1 MLSTLTP
8 LGKVPDGMFFDEMRR
23 SGEGGMSSQS
33 RPRHLS
39 CDSLSPA
46 AEMSLFMLVFSELF
60 PYRHEGKILVSF
72 AAWRH
77 SFFNPQA
84 YTFCK
89 LLLATRAVSSGY
101 TVLSGPRCTKH
112 PRDTVSVF
120 RARRKDCQNRLFCSG
135 SLSGSYSSCC
145 WVWGGVPSAATV
157 SCATSIAAGAEE
169 ILALA
174 GTHPF
179 SRKSEQVAE
188 RFAIL
193 SLACSAGKNGARW
206 LSILLSTM
214 R

>member
-1 MLSTLTP
+1 
-8 LGKVPDGMFFDEMRR
+8 
-23 SGEGGMSSQS
+23 MSSQS

-60 PYRHEGKILVSF
+60 PYRHEEKVWFLSQLGDIRFSTPKHTHSANSCLPRERFRPDIQSCQVRDAQNILGTPRASF
-72 AAWRH
+72 EHAGRIA
-77 SFFNPQA
+77 
-84 YTFCK
+84 
-89 LLLATRAVSSGY
+89 
-101 TVLSGPRCTKH
+101 
-112 PRDTVSVF
+112 
-120 RARRKDCQNRLFCSG
+120 QNRLFCSG

-169 ILALA
+169 ILVLA